1 MTEYLLKKQGEGSLQ
16 AAVSG
21 YGKLEIQSKTQTDLG
36 QIDRLDLLKKF
47 VRTNFLALAV
57 AHSKPR
63 SLQPVMGQALPW
75 GKLWTT
81 ASREE
86 VSHKPCKPAVENLRP
101 T

>member
-21 YGKLEIQSKTQTDLG
+21 YGKLEIQSKTQNDLG

-57 AHSKPR
+57 AHNKPR
-63 SLQPVMGQALPW
+63 SLQPVMCQALPW

-86 VSHKPCKPAVENLRP
+86 VSHKPL
-101 T
+101 

>member
-21 YGKLEIQSKTQTDLG
+21 YGKLEIQSKTQNDLG

-57 AHSKPR
+57 AHNKPR
-63 SLQPVMGQALPW
+63 SLEPVPGPSAPLGVSYGQLQAERKFPTSRC
-75 GKLWTT
+75 KRLWKT
-81 ASREE
+81 
-86 VSHKPCKPAVENLRP
+86 
-101 T
+101 

>member
-21 YGKLEIQSKTQTDLG
+21 YGKLEIQSKTQNDLG

-86 VSHKPCKPAVENLRP
+86 VSHKPL
-101 T
+101 